1 MQIAKNLPLPTR
13 IWSELQSSSCSTVF
27 SVIVLKISFFLTGQ
41 AKMANGPVVQTSD
54 GLNNGMMMVPMMP
67 SGTIAQPMNKM
78 MTIRQPNSIGPGP
91 VRGCIQI
98 QQPIGL
104 PRGMPINVNRMA
116 RPQVNTQFINPS
128 QANTSGG
135 MINPQQITMS
145 SPVNLVSY
153 HLIMELAPLAFT

>member
-1 MQIAKNLPLPTR
+1 
-13 IWSELQSSSCSTVF
+13 
-27 SVIVLKISFFLTGQ
+27 
-41 AKMANGPVVQTSD
+41 MANGPVVQTSD

-135 MINPQQITMS
+135 MIQQQITMS
-145 SPVNLVSY
+145 SPVNLVSSPPFDSRVGNTDF
-153 HLIMELAPLAFT
+153 HVIFHFSASTLWDSN

>member
-1 MQIAKNLPLPTR
+1 MLN
-13 IWSELQSSSCSTVF
+13 
-27 SVIVLKISFFLTGQ
+27 VIVLKISFFLTGQ

-153 HLIMELAPLAFT
+153 HLIMELATLAFT

>member
-1 MQIAKNLPLPTR
+1 
-13 IWSELQSSSCSTVF
+13 
-27 SVIVLKISFFLTGQ
+27 
-41 AKMANGPVVQTSD
+41 MANGPVVQTSD

-135 MINPQQITMS
+135 MIQPQQITMS
-145 SPVNLVSY
+145 SPVNLVRFFPFGSKVGNTDRLSRNFSIFSL
-153 HLIMELAPLAFT
+153 HDMVLPRISLAILDRFKLANNSPWSTLPEA

>member
-1 MQIAKNLPLPTR
+1 
-13 IWSELQSSSCSTVF
+13 
-27 SVIVLKISFFLTGQ
+27 
-41 AKMANGPVVQTSD
+41 MANGPVVQTSD

-135 MINPQQITMS
+135 MIQQQITMS
-145 SPVNLVSY
+145 SPVNLVSSPPFDSRVGNTDF
-153 HLIMELAPLAFT
+153 HVNFSFFSLHVMGLQLISLATLDKFKLANNSPWSTLLEA